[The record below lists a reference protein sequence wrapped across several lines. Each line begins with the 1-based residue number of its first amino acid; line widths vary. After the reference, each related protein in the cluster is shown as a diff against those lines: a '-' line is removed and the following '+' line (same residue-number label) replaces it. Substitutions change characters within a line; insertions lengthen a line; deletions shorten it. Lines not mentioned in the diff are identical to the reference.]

1 MAKGNRRTYTL
12 EFKIE
17 AVRLVRAGQSVPAV
31 ATTLEVGQQSIRN

>member
-12 EFKIE
+12 EFKIQ

-31 ATTLEVGQQSIRN
+31 AATLDVRQ